1 MSSSRLAIGLIGFI
15 GICSSATPARAQRY
29 GDWTPAL
36 RSLPLDAAALGMPG
50 RAFLEYSRSDQ
61 VSWLATGG
69 LRLGQGVLRA
79 SFGQGWRQQILGVG
93 YSSPVAQQSVGVLGT
108 LGAGVDL
115 TGGYDFS
122 SYAMYDSRAVR
133 LSVPLS
139 IRWGS
144 PSRVSLTPYV
154 APYGEVGH
162 GRILHANCHDFTCT
176 GPVTVYDGQARAV
189 GLAAG
194 FQLTAWRL
202 GLEAGLR
209 DALMSLDV
217 PRRYQL
223 TVGFRLHF

>member
-1 MSSSRLAIGLIGFI
+1 MPSSRLAIGLVGIIF
-15 GICSSATPARAQRY
+15 ICSSATARGQRY

-36 RSLPLDAAALGMPG
+36 RSLPLDPAALGMQG
-50 RAFLEYSRSDQ
+50 RAFLEYSRTDQ

-69 LRLGQGVLRA
+69 LRLGQGTLRA

-93 YSSPVAQQSVGVLGT
+93 YSSPVAQQSVGIFGT

-122 SYAMYDSRAVR
+122 PYAMFASRAVR
-133 LSVPLS
+133 LSVPVS

-144 PSRVSLTPYV
+144 PSRLSFTPYV
-154 APYGEVGH
+154 APYGELGH
-162 GRILHANCHDFTCT
+162 GRIVHASCQQFTCALPIT
-176 GPVTVYDGQARAV
+176 IYDGQTRAA

-194 FQLTAWRL
+194 FQVTAWRF

-209 DALMSLDV
+209 DGLTRPDV
-217 PRRYQL
+217 PQGGYQL